1 MTEFLHYCPNCGHE
15 LLAKQLLCPKCDT
28 CCELFS
34 PDDLKKKKACLSS
47 KTTKSIDASAL
58 APLDAKFI
66 DANTQ
71 WRKYWAGS
79 EGQTG
84 HGFAAED
91 ANAFWD
97 KIHFKKV
104 TLDGRNNALDGPDR
118 IVDGVQ
124 IQTKY
129 CKNAISSVNAAFKDG
144 HYRYLDTSGQPMTL
158 EVPRDQYEEAVK
170 LMEQK
175 IRDGE
180 LGPTITDPS
189 QASNLVKRGKY
200 TYKQA
205 QNIARAG
212 NFDSLRFDA
221 ETGAVFALGA
231 FTISFI
237 IDIGL
242 IAISNRN
249 TGIAIE
255 DLVYAALVSSLK
267 SGGIVFATHIGTQQL
282 LKTQFV
288 RNKVVAVA
296 EKKARSVLNEIW
308 SSKHGKKALAKVAK
322 TSIKD
327 SRETIA
333 KRIGTGAGLTVVLL
347 TVTETPIIIKYASGR
362 ISGRQASKDS
372 IVNTMSILGGL
383 ISVPFGGWVAF
394 PIGIAGS
401 VFGRKIGVWVSDL
414 LGEGD
419 SEKMQKLVT
428 LAEIR
433 LAEDYLLYSRED
445 MQYVQ
450 DSIMYYNVIDIGFL
464 ESMYKAGDKGKDDI
478 ASYHLAYSR
487 LAYYF
492 EKALRRREHVEMAS
506 ILQHYENVV
515 EIVNKYDG

>member
-1 MTEFLHYCPNCGHE
+1 MTESVHYCPNCGHE
-15 LLAKQLLCPKCDT
+15 LLTRQLLCPKCDT

-34 PDDLKKKKACLSS
+34 PDVFKKKKKKTRSSS
-47 KTTKSIDASAL
+47 KSISASAL
-58 APLDAKFI
+58 APMDARFI

-97 KIHFKKV
+97 RIHFRKV
-104 TLDGRNNALDGPDR
+104 SLDGRNNALNGPDR

-129 CKNAISSVNAAFKDG
+129 CQNASSSVNAAFKDG
-144 HYRYLDTSGQPMTL
+144 HFRYFDASGSPMTL

-180 LGPTITDPS
+180 LGPTFTDPS
-189 QASNLVKRGKY
+189 QASSLVKRGKY

-205 QNIARAG
+205 KNLARAG
-212 NFDSLRFDA
+212 NIDSLRFDA
-221 ETGAVFALGA
+221 QTGAVFALGA

-249 TGIAIE
+249 SGMAIE

-288 RNKVVAVA
+288 RNRIVSVA
-296 EKKARSVLNEIW
+296 ENKARSVLNEIW
-308 SSKHGKKALAKVAK
+308 SSEQGKKALARVAK

-327 SRETIA
+327 SRDTIA
-333 KRIGTGAGLTVVLL
+333 KRIGTGAGMTVVLFA
-347 TVTETPIIIKYASGR
+347 VTETPIIFKYASGS

-372 IVNTMSILGGL
+372 IVNTMTILGGL
-383 ISVPFGGWVAF
+383 ISIPFGGWVAF
-394 PIGIAGS
+394 PIAIAGS

-414 LGEGD
+414 LGEDD
-419 SEKMQKLVT
+419 SKKMQKLVT
-428 LAEIR
+428 LAEIK
-433 LAEDYLLYSRED
+433 LAEDYLLYTREE

-450 DSIMYYNVIDIGFL
+450 DSITYYNVIDVGFL

-478 ASYHLAYSR
+478 ASYQLAYSR

-492 EKALRRREHVEMAS
+492 EKALRRREPVEMTS
-506 ILQHYENVV
+506 ILQHYESVV
-515 EIVNKYDG
+515 EVVNKYNG

>member
-1 MTEFLHYCPNCGHE
+1 MTESLHYCPNCGHE
-15 LLAKQLLCPKCDT
+15 LLTRQLLCPKCDT

-34 PDDLKKKKACLSS
+34 PDDSKKKKKKTRSSS
-47 KTTKSIDASAL
+47 KSISASAL
-58 APLDAKFI
+58 APMDARFI

-97 KIHFKKV
+97 RIHFRKV
-104 TLDGRNNALDGPDR
+104 SLDGRNNALDGPDR

-129 CKNAISSVNAAFKDG
+129 CHNATSSVNAAFKDG
-144 HYRYLDTSGQPMTL
+144 HYRYFDASGSPMTL

-189 QASNLVKRGKY
+189 QASSLVKQGKY

-242 IAISNRN
+242 IAINNRK
-249 TGIAIE
+249 TGMPLE
-255 DLVYAALVSSLK
+255 DIVYAALISSLK
-267 SGGIVFATHIGTQQL
+267 SGGIVFVTHIATQQL
-282 LKTQFV
+282 LRTQFF
-288 RNKVVAVA
+288 RDYVATVA
-296 EKKARSVLNEIW
+296 EKKARTVMNEIW
-308 SSKHGKKALAKVAK
+308 STRKKKADAVGKV
-322 TSIKD
+322 IKD
-327 SRETIA
+327 NRQAVSE
-333 KRIGTGAGLTVVLL
+333 RIRTGAGMTVVLFA
-347 TVTETPIIIKYASGR
+347 VSETPIIIKYAHGS

-372 IVNTMSILGGL
+372 IVNTMTILGGL
-383 ISVPFGGWVAF
+383 ISIPFGGWVAF
-394 PIGIAGS
+394 PIAIAGS
-401 VFGRKIGVWVSDL
+401 VFGRKIGVLISDL
-414 LGEGD
+414 LGEDD
-419 SEKMQKLVT
+419 SKNMQKLVT

-433 LAEDYLLYSRED
+433 LAEDYLLYTREE

-450 DSIMYYNVIDIGFL
+450 DSIMYYNVIDVGFL
-464 ESMYKAGDKGKDDI
+464 ESMYKAGDKGKNDI
-478 ASYHLAYSR
+478 ASYQLAYSR

-492 EKALRRREHVEMAS
+492 EKALRKREPVEMTS
-506 ILQHYENVV
+506 ILQHYESVV
-515 EIVNKYDG
+515 KVVNKYDG